1 MKETIFTFDH
11 DKRQM
16 HKAIGVTEQYMED
29 LHDKCSDALKEFVFD
44 ENKQPRDDMSPSQLV
59 ELCLTQFS
67 YSELVLLAS
76 FFLKDHLDSILN
88 AMNGDLPDELIEMLN
103 KLADEQED

>member
-1 MKETIFTFDH
+1 MTDSTIFTFDH

-29 LHDKCSDALKEFVFD
+29 LEQKCSDTLKNFVFD
-44 ENKQPRDDMSPSQLV
+44 ENKEPRDDMSPSQLV
-59 ELCLTQFS
+59 ELCLKEFS
-67 YSELVLLAS
+67 YSEVVLLAS
-76 FFLKDHLDSILN
+76 FFLKDQLDGILN
-88 AMNGDLPDELIEMLN
+88 AMSGLPSELMEMLS

>member
-1 MKETIFTFDH
+1 MTDSTIFTFDH

-29 LHDKCSDALKEFVFD
+29 LHDKCGDTLKNFVFD
-44 ENKQPRDDMSPSQLV
+44 ENKEPRDDMSPSQLV
-59 ELCLTQFS
+59 ELCLKEFS
-67 YSELVLLAS
+67 YSEVVLLAS
-76 FFLKDHLDSILN
+76 FFLKDQLDGILN
-88 AMNGDLPDELIEMLN
+88 AMSGLPSELMEMLS

>member
-1 MKETIFTFDH
+1 MKDNTIFTFDH

-29 LHDKCSDALKEFVFD
+29 LHDKCGDTLKNFVFD
-44 ENKQPRDDMSPSQLV
+44 ENKEPRDDMSPSQLV
-59 ELCLTQFS
+59 ELCLKEFS
-67 YSELVLLAS
+67 YSEVVLLAS
-76 FFLKDHLDSILN
+76 FFLKDQLDGILN
-88 AMNGDLPDELIEMLN
+88 AMSGLPSELMEMLS

>member
-1 MKETIFTFDH
+1 M
-11 DKRQM
+11 
-16 HKAIGVTEQYMED
+16 
-29 LHDKCSDALKEFVFD
+29 
-44 ENKQPRDDMSPSQLV
+44 
-59 ELCLTQFS
+59 CLTQFS

>member
-16 HKAIGVTEQYMED
+16 HKAIGVTPQYMED
-29 LHDKCSDALKEFVFD
+29 LHEKCSDTLKDFVFG
-44 ENKQPRDDMSPSQLV
+44 ENKEPRDDMSPSQLV
-59 ELCLTQFS
+59 ELCLKEFS

-76 FFLKDHLDSILN
+76 FFLKDQLDSILN
-88 AMNGDLPDELIEMLN
+88 AMNGDLPDELLEMLS
-103 KLADEQED
+103 KLADEQKD